1 MVDSRFVENVRTR
14 FLADFLSLP
23 PLLGFDAAVIVPA
36 KPTYHR
42 QVYSRSVRVHVEA
55 YGCTLNKGEARMMA
69 ETLREGGHVVVADA
83 DSADA
88 NLLVTC
94 TVIDYTERR
103 MISRMK
109 ALAGTGKPLIVS
121 GCMATAQPAIVNEV
135 APKAALVPPSDLA
148 RLSEV
153 FGRTQTGW
161 REEATSIEPPDSS
174 VEAIVPI
181 AQGCIG
187 RCTYCITKLARGG
200 LRSRQKED
208 ILRQVERHL
217 SAGYKEVWL
226 TAQDSTAYGRDIGP
240 TLADLINSV
249 AGVEGDF
256 RIRVGM
262 ASPQTCLPI
271 FNGLVKAY
279 SSPKVYK
286 FLHLPVQSGDDEVL
300 EAMGR
305 GYTVDDFKRIVAG
318 FREAFPDITV
328 STDIIVGFPGET
340 ERQFEASMN
349 LLREVKPDIVN
360 VTRFSSRPGTR
371 AETMAG
377 KVVGWRAKEWSRRMT
392 ALRFQISREI
402 NKAYEGRVLDAMTT
416 ERGKNKT
423 TLARTLNYKQLVIK
437 SGLPLGRMIRAKVV
451 EGREVDLIAEV
462 VET

>member
-1 MVDSRFVENVRTR
+1 MTQCHV
-14 FLADFLSLP
+14 A
-23 PLLGFDAAVIVPA
+23 A
-36 KPTYHR
+36 KPTYRR
-42 QVYSRSVRVHVEA
+42 QVYSRLVRVHVEA

-69 ETLREGGHVVVADA
+69 ETLREGGHSIVTDV

-94 TVIDYTERR
+94 TVIDSTERR

-109 ALAGTGKPLIVS
+109 ALAGTGKRLIVS
-121 GCMATAQPAIVNEV
+121 GCMATAQPAIVSEV
-135 APKAALVPPSDLA
+135 APQAELVHPGDFA

-153 FGRTQTGW
+153 FGGKRIGW
-161 REEATSIEPPDSS
+161 REETTPVEPPDSS

-181 AQGCIG
+181 SQGCIG

-217 SAGYKEVWL
+217 SAGYKEIWL
-226 TAQDSTAYGRDIGP
+226 TAQDSTAYGRDIGL
-240 TLADLINSV
+240 TLTDLIDSV

-271 FNGLVKAY
+271 FKELIQAY

-286 FLHLPVQSGDDEVL
+286 FLHLPAQSGDDEIL

-305 GYTVDDFKRIVAG
+305 DYTIDDFKRIVVG
-318 FREAFPDITV
+318 FREAFPDITL

-340 ERQFEASMN
+340 EKHFEASMN
-349 LLREVKPDIVN
+349 LIKEVKPGKVN
-360 VTRFSSRPGTR
+360 VTRFSSRPGTK

-377 KVVGWRAKEWSRRMT
+377 KVAGWRAKEWSRKMT
-392 ALRFQISREI
+392 ALRFQVSRQI

-416 ERGKNKT
+416 ERGKDKT
-423 TLARTLNYKQLVIK
+423 TLARTLNYKQLAIK
-437 SGLPLGRMIRAKVV
+437 SELPLGRMIRAKVV

>member
-1 MVDSRFVENVRTR
+1 LIPSPENKVDQVMHCQVT
-14 FLADFLSLP
+14 
-23 PLLGFDAAVIVPA
+23 A
-36 KPTYHR
+36 KPTYRR
-42 QVYSRSVRVHVEA
+42 QVYSCPVRVHVEA

-69 ETLREGGHVVVADA
+69 ETLREGGHAIVTDA

-94 TVIDYTERR
+94 TVIDSTERR
-103 MISRMK
+103 MVSRMK
-109 ALAGTGKPLIVS
+109 ALAGTGKRLIVS
-121 GCMATAQPAIVNEV
+121 GCMATAQPAIVSEV
-135 APKAALVPPSDLA
+135 APQAELVPPGDLA

-153 FGRTQTGW
+153 FGGKRIGW
-161 REEATSIEPPDSS
+161 REVATSIEPPDLS

-217 SAGYKEVWL
+217 SAGYREIWL
-226 TAQDSTAYGRDIGP
+226 TAQDSTAYGRDIGL
-240 TLADLINSV
+240 TLADLIDSA
-249 AGVEGDF
+249 AGVAGDF

-271 FNGLVKAY
+271 FNELVKAY

-305 GYTVDDFKRIVAG
+305 DYTIDDFKRIVAG
-318 FREAFPDITV
+318 FREAFPDITL
-328 STDIIVGFPGET
+328 STDIIVGFPGEADHH
-340 ERQFEASMN
+340 FEASMN
-349 LLREVKPDIVN
+349 LIEEVKPGKVN
-360 VTRFSSRPGTR
+360 VTRFSPRPGTK

-377 KVVGWRAKEWSRRMT
+377 KVAGWRAKEWSRKMT
-392 ALRFQISREI
+392 ALRFQVSRQI

-416 ERGKNKT
+416 ERGKDKT
-423 TLARTLNYKQLVIK
+423 TLARTLNYKQLAIK
-437 SGLPLGRMIRAKVV
+437 SELPLGRMIRAKVV

>member
-1 MVDSRFVENVRTR
+1 
-14 FLADFLSLP
+14 
-23 PLLGFDAAVIVPA
+23 
-36 KPTYHR
+36 
-42 QVYSRSVRVHVEA
+42 VRVHVEA

-69 ETLREGGHVVVADA
+69 ETLREGGHSIVTDV

-94 TVIDYTERR
+94 TVIDSTERR

-109 ALAGTGKPLIVS
+109 ALAGTGKRLIVS
-121 GCMATAQPAIVNEV
+121 GCMATAQPAIVSEV
-135 APKAALVPPSDLA
+135 APQAELVHPGDFA

-153 FGRTQTGW
+153 FGGKRIGW
-161 REEATSIEPPDSS
+161 REETTPVEPPDSS

-181 AQGCIG
+181 SQGCIG

-217 SAGYKEVWL
+217 SAGYKEIWL
-226 TAQDSTAYGRDIGP
+226 TAQDSTAYGRDIGL
-240 TLADLINSV
+240 TLTDLIDSV

-271 FNGLVKAY
+271 FKELIQAY

-286 FLHLPVQSGDDEVL
+286 FLHLPAQSGDDEIL

-305 GYTVDDFKRIVAG
+305 DYTIDDFKRIVVG
-318 FREAFPDITV
+318 FREAFPDITL

-340 ERQFEASMN
+340 EKHFEASMN
-349 LLREVKPDIVN
+349 LIKEVKPGKVN
-360 VTRFSSRPGTR
+360 VTRFSSRPGTK

-377 KVVGWRAKEWSRRMT
+377 KVAGWRAKEWSRKMT
-392 ALRFQISREI
+392 ALRFQVSRQI

-416 ERGKNKT
+416 ERGKDKT
-423 TLARTLNYKQLVIK
+423 TLARTLNYKQLAIK
-437 SGLPLGRMIRAKVV
+437 SELPLGRMIRAKVV